1 MRNMPHCLVT
11 GGAGYLGAV
20 LVDQLLRGGY
30 RVTVLDNFM
39 YGQTSLAHLACYGR
53 LEIVRGDACDAYR
66 MLHDVDVVIPLA
78 AIVGA
83 PACATSP
90 VIAETTNLF
99 AVRKLCEAS
108 SKAQLIIIPTSNSG
122 YGVGGEE
129 MCTEESPLRPVS
141 LYGRT
146 KVEAEKAVMDRGNAV
161 SLRLATVFGTAP
173 RTRLDLMVNDFA
185 YRAATDGVLTLFEPH
200 FRRNFVHVRDVARA
214 FMHVIHGNA
223 PIDQIYNVGDTRANM
238 TKLALVQKIKER
250 MPSLVINVAENAE
263 DPDKRDYM
271 ISNAKFEATGWVPV
285 FSIEQGIDEIVRAAP
300 MLRAAQLGALRNA

>member
-1 MRNMPHCLVT
+1 MRHCLVT

-20 LVDQLLRGGY
+20 LVDHLLRGGY

-39 YGQTSLAHLACYGR
+39 YGQTSLAHLVCYSQ
-53 LEIVRGDACDAYR
+53 LEIVRGDACEAYR
-66 MLHDVDVVIPLA
+66 MLRNVDIIIPLA

-83 PACATSP
+83 PACAAAP
-90 VIAETTNLF
+90 VAAENTNLF

-108 SKAQLIIIPTSNSG
+108 SQAQLIIIPTSNSG

-146 KVEAEKAVMDRGNAV
+146 KVEAEKIVMDRGTSV

-214 FMHVIHGNA
+214 FMHVIRDQA
-223 PIDQIYNVGDTRANM
+223 PVDQIYNVGDTRANM
-238 TKLALVQKIKER
+238 TKAALAEKIKQR
-250 MPSLVINVAENAE
+250 VPSLAIREIYNAE

-271 ISNAKFEATGWVPV
+271 VSNVKFEATGWRPV